1 MSISTAEVLPAGG
14 KPVAPTLDH
23 TYRKVTLRLI
33 PFLAILWI
41 LAWLDRVNIG
51 FAKLQMLDD
60 LKFSEA
66 IYGLGAGIFFLGYFF
81 FEVPSN
87 LLLEKFGAKKTIM
100 RITIGWGITSII
112 MMFVTTPG
120 MFYFLRFLLGV
131 FEAGFYPGIVLYLTY
146 WFPTDRRAKAF
157 GMFMSASAL
166 AGVIGGPLAG
176 GIMSNLSGVNGW
188 NGWQWLFLLEGIP
201 SVIAGIVTF
210 FYLTDKPEQAKWL
223 TAEERR
229 LLREDLDQDN
239 QGQGHREH
247 SIMAGLKDRRVWLLI
262 AIYFCL
268 LCGNS
273 TLTFWAPSV
282 IRDVGFASPVTIGW
296 IASVAYLLGAC
307 GMIWN
312 GAHSD
317 RHQEVRYHFAL
328 AALLGSIGMRH
339 VGFVHQRERASH
351 AVGNDRRH
359 RRDHER
365 HPGVLAV
372 ACPLPFRRCRG
383 GGYRADQFHR
393 QPGRCRIALHDGSHQ
408 DCNRDPGH
416 GMVHHRGDSAHRGR
430 AGAEVHPETTG
441 AQGAQAAFPLKRRR
455 PRAPV

>member
-1 MSISTAEVLPAGG
+1 MSNSTASLESTGGAPAT
-14 KPVAPTLDH
+14 ATLDGA
-23 TYRKVTLRLI
+23 YRKITLRLI

-87 LLLEKFGAKKTIM
+87 ILLEKFGAKKTIM
-100 RITIGWGITSII
+100 RITIGWGVTSML
-112 MMFVTTPG
+112 MMLVTTPG

-146 WFPTDRRAKAF
+146 WYPTDRRAKAF
-157 GMFMSASAL
+157 GIFMSASAL
-166 AGVIGGPLAG
+166 AGIIGGPLAG
-176 GIMSNLSGVNGW
+176 AIMTNLAGVNGW

-201 SVIAGIVTF
+201 SVIAGIVTY
-210 FYLTDKPEQAKWL
+210 FYLTDKPEQANWL

-229 LLREDLDQDN
+229 LVHEDLEKDS
-239 QGQGHREH
+239 QGLGHREH
-247 SIMAGLKDRRVWLLI
+247 NIMAGLKDRRVWLLI

-282 IRDVGFASPVTIGW
+282 IRDVGFPSPVTIGY
-296 IASVAYLLGAC
+296 IAAFAYLLGAC

-317 RHQEVRYHFAL
+317 RHQEVRYHFGI
-328 AALLGSIGMRH
+328 AALLGSIGMLVLGLFINTSAIPALAAMTLGI
-339 VGFVHQRERASH
+339 VGTMSAIPVFWQ
-351 AVGNDRRH
+351 
-359 RRDHER
+359 
-365 HPGVLAV
+365 L
-372 ACPLPFRRCRG
+372 
-383 GGYRADQFHR
+383 
-393 QPGRCRIALHDGSHQ
+393 PGRFLSGTAAAAGIALINSIA
-408 DCNRDPGH
+408 NL
-416 GMVHHRGDSAHRGR
+416 
-430 AGAEVHPETTG
+430 AGAGSPYMMGLIKTATG
-441 AQGAQAAFPLKRRR
+441 TQAIGWFIIAGIQLIAVVLVLKFI
-455 PRAPV
+455 PKLPAHEGPKQSFH

>member
-1 MSISTAEVLPAGG
+1 MSISTADVLPAGG

-201 SVIAGIVTF
+201 SVIAGVVTF

-317 RHQEVRYHFAL
+317 RHQEVRYHFGL
-328 AALLGSIGMRH
+328 AALLGSIGMLLLGSFINVSALPTLLAMT
-339 VGFVHQRERASH
+339 VGI
-351 AVGNDRRH
+351 VGTMSAI
-359 RRDHER
+359 
-365 HPGVLAV
+365 PVFWQ
-372 ACPLPFRRCRG
+372 LPARFLSG
-383 GGYRADQFHR
+383 AAAAAG
-393 QPGRCRIALHDGSHQ
+393 IALINSIA
-408 DCNRDPGH
+408 NL
-416 GMVHHRGDSAHRGR
+416 
-430 AGAEVHPETTG
+430 AGAGSPYMMGLIKTATG
-441 AQGAQAAFPLKRRR
+441 TQAMGWFIIAAIQLIAVVLVLKFI
-455 PRAPV
+455 PKLPAPKGPKQHFH

>member
-1 MSISTAEVLPAGG
+1 MSISAADVAPPGGRPAS
-14 KPVAPTLDH
+14 PTLDS

-66 IYGLGAGIFFLGYFF
+66 VYGLGAGIFFLGYFF

-100 RITIGWGITSII
+100 RITIGWGITSIA

-146 WFPTDRRAKAF
+146 WYASDRRAKAF

-176 GIMSNLSGVNGW
+176 AIMSNMGGINGW
-188 NGWQWLFLLEGIP
+188 SGWQWLFLIEGIP
-201 SVIAGIVTF
+201 SVIAGVVTF

-229 LLREDLDQDN
+229 LLREDLDNDSK
-239 QGQGHREH
+239 GQGHREH
-247 SIMAGLKDRRVWLLI
+247 NIMAGLKDRRVWLLI

-282 IRDVGFASPVTIGW
+282 IKDVGFASPVTIGY
-296 IASVAYLLGAC
+296 IAAAAYLLGAA

-312 GAHSD
+312 GGHSD
-317 RHQEVRYHFAL
+317 RHQEVRYHFAV
-328 AALLGSIGMRH
+328 AALLGSIGMVALGALINVSAIPALVAMTLGI
-339 VGFVHQRERASH
+339 VGTMSAIPVFWQ
-351 AVGNDRRH
+351 
-359 RRDHER
+359 
-365 HPGVLAV
+365 
-372 ACPLPFRRCRG
+372 LPPRFLSG
-383 GGYRADQFHR
+383 AAAAAG
-393 QPGRCRIALHDGSHQ
+393 IALINSIA
-408 DCNRDPGH
+408 NL
-416 GMVHHRGDSAHRGR
+416 
-430 AGAEVHPETTG
+430 AGAGSPYMMGLIKSATGTQAIGWFIIAAIQLIAVVLVIKFIPKLPAHTG
-441 AQGAQAAFPLKRRR
+441 AKQHFH
-455 PRAPV
+455 